1 MVSKVSVDLTTP
13 IKEAILQTAAFADL
27 LLAYMEQP
35 SRFELENA
43 SVADWCVKPNF
54 AKVVCGILIGTRTQ
68 NLRGRSSL
76 LLVLLIQCV

>member
-13 IKEAILQTAAFADL
+13 VKEAILQTAAFADL

-35 SRFELENA
+35 SKFGLENA

-54 AKVVCGILIGTRTQ
+54 AKVVFGNILSRI
-68 NLRGRSSL
+68 
-76 LLVLLIQCV
+76 